1 MRCYKISHGK
11 NYHRGMLALTR
22 LCEAL
27 FFSGQQQH
35 KILKEMKIRER
46 LGLGLN
52 PIPFPSDIHFQ
63 SKL

>member
-1 MRCYKISHGK
+1 
-11 NYHRGMLALTR
+11 MLALTR